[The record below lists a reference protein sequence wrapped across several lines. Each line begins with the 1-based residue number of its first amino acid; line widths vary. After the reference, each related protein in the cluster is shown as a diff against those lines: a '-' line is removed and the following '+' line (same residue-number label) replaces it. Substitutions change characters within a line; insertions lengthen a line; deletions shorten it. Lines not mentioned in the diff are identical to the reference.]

1 MSHSCMHLR
10 DPDLISHKE
19 LMALAISLRKAVVAP
34 KQHGTRCR
42 SANLRRVVQEAEDPA
57 GIQEP
62 HQNVERFGSCEARS
76 LQGKRAMQFGQSMYY
91 IEYRPGDNVQA

>member
-1 MSHSCMHLR
+1 MHLR
-10 DPDLISHKE
+10 DPDFISYKE
-19 LMALAISLRKAVVAP
+19 LMALTISLRKAVVAP

-42 SANLRRVVQEAEDPA
+42 SANLRRVDQEAEDPA

-62 HQNVERFGSCEARS
+62 HQNVENLESCEARS

>member
-1 MSHSCMHLR
+1 MSHSYASPR
-10 DPDLISHKE
+10 ILISSRICSKE
-19 LMALAISLRKAVVAP
+19 PMALAISLRKAVVAP

-76 LQGKRAMQFGQSMYY
+76 LQGKPSNVVRPISVS
-91 IEYRPGDNVQA
+91 YRISPRR